1 MGGGGGRYHMFVI
14 VVGVD
19 QWGRSIGSICLDGPV
34 THRDQFDQFDKETV
48 SHNALHISNMAS
60 GQGA

>member
-1 MGGGGGRYHMFVI
+1 M
-14 VVGVD
+14 
-19 QWGRSIGSICLDGPV
+19 GSIRLDGPV
-34 THRDQFDQFDKETV
+34 THRDQFDKETV